1 MLGRWIEY
9 LVIRWIVSV
18 IGMLPIEWCETFARG
33 LAWVFA
39 DLVKFRRKVIV
50 DNLTSVYPEMTP
62 TEVHQT
68 TRNMWFHLIMMGIEV
83 VHAPRRIHDTNYL
96 DYVTLPDQALMTKY
110 LVDYRPLV
118 AVTGHFGNFEVA
130 GYLTGLL
137 GMPSYTV
144 ARKLDN
150 EFLDEYI
157 NTFRATHG
165 QFIFPKNG
173 SASKVQEVMDG
184 GAILTIL
191 GDQHAG
197 TKGCWI
203 DFLGRPAACH
213 KAVALFT
220 LSGNAPMLV
229 TYCKRM
235 KKPLHFEV
243 GCTGIADPLDMSE
256 ELQDTRKLTQ
266 WYNDRMADAIQRDP
280 EQYWWV
286 HRRWKE
292 KPVRR
297 TSKQKK
303 KLAA

>member
-50 DNLTSVYPEMTP
+50 ENLTSVYPEMTP

-173 SASKVQEVMDG
+173 SAGKVQEVMDG

-292 KPVRR
+292 KPVRK

>member
-1 MLGRWIEY
+1 MLGRWIQY
-9 LVIRWIVSV
+9 VAIRWVISIV
-18 IGMLPIEWCETFARG
+18 GMLPIECCESIARG
-33 LAWVFA
+33 LAWLLTH
-39 DLVKFRRKVIV
+39 LVKFRRRVIV
-50 DNLTSVYPEMTP
+50 ENLTAVYPEMTP
-62 TEVHQT
+62 DEVRET
-68 TRNMWFHLIMMGIEV
+68 TRKMWFHLIMMAFEV
-83 VHAPRRIHDTNYL
+83 VHTPRRIHDTNYL
-96 DYVTLPDQALMTKY
+96 DYVKLPDQALMTEY
-110 LVDYRPLV
+110 LIDYRALV

-150 EFLDEYI
+150 EFLDDYV
-157 NTFRATHG
+157 NTFRGTHG
-165 QFIFPKNG
+165 QFILPKDG
-173 SASKVQEVMDG
+173 SANRVQEVMEG

-220 LSGNAPMLV
+220 LSGNAPMMV

-235 KKPLHFEV
+235 NRPLHFEV
-243 GCTGIADPLDMSE
+243 GCTGIADPLDMPE
-256 ELQDTRKLTQ
+256 TLKDTRHLTQ
-266 WYNDRMADAIQRDP
+266 WYNDRMADAIHRDP

-292 KPVRR
+292 KPVRKTR
-297 TSKQKK
+297 KQRDQM
-303 KLAA
+303 AA

>member
-173 SASKVQEVMDG
+173 SAGKVQEVMDG

-280 EQYWWV
+280 EQYW
-286 HRRWKE
+286 
-292 KPVRR
+292 
-297 TSKQKK
+297 
-303 KLAA
+303 

>member
-173 SASKVQEVMDG
+173 SAGKVQEVMDG

-292 KPVRR
+292 KPVRK